1 MIRAQHLGGLAGLS
15 HGFFGR
21 AGGVSEGIYAS
32 LNCGFGS
39 GDTAERVAENRARA
53 MKAAGLNTSNLVTAY
68 QTHSRRVAVV
78 ERPWA
83 RGDAPEVDA
92 MVTTRPGIA
101 LGILHADCAPVL
113 FADCEARV
121 VGAAHAGWRGALE
134 GVLEETLAEMQRQ
147 GARLSRIAAAVGPCI
162 GQASYEVG
170 PEFQQRF
177 LAAETGSEKFFVA
190 STTRPGHFHFDLEG
204 YAAERLNRAGVRAV
218 ERLGRDTCAQSETF
232 FSYRRR
238 ILDGGKDYGRNL
250 SLIAL
255 ED

>member
-1 MIRAQHLGGLAGLS
+1 MNAAESLLQLPGVR

-39 GDTAERVAENRARA
+39 GDDGECVAENRSRA
-53 MKAAGLNTSNLVTAY
+53 MRRVGLDPANLVTAY
-68 QTHSRRVAVV
+68 QTHSERVVLV
-78 ERPWA
+78 DRPWA
-83 RGDAPEVDA
+83 RTDAPQVDA
-92 MVTTRPGIA
+92 MVTTRRGIA

-113 FADCEARV
+113 LADARAGV

-134 GVLEETLAEMQRQ
+134 GVLEATIGEMQRQ
-147 GARLSRIAAAVGPCI
+147 GAVLSRIAAAVGPCI

-170 PEFQQRF
+170 PEFRARF
-177 LAAETGSEKFFVA
+177 IETDSSNGQFFA
-190 STTRPGHFHFDLEG
+190 PSPARALHFQFDLPG
-204 YAAERLNRAGVRAV
+204 YVGHRLALAGMRRI
-218 ERLGRDTCAQSETF
+218 ECLERDTCAESEIF

-238 ILDGGKDYGRNL
+238 TLDGGNEYGRNI